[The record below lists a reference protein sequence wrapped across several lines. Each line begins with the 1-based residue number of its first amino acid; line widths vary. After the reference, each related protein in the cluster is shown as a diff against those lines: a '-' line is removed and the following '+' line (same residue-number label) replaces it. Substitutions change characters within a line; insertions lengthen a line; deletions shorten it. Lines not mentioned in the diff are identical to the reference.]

1 MGQNILVPVDDS
13 ECSKTG
19 LKYAIENFPDADIT
33 ALHAMEGGGG
43 DLIGMGS
50 GGAEIPDEEM
60 VEDHAERILTA
71 ASSLAEEEG
80 KDIDTVEI
88 RGRPDR
94 AIVKH
99 AKDADYDLVVMG
111 SHGRDSAARVLL
123 GSVAEKVVRRAPIPV
138 LIVR

>member
-13 ECSKTG
+13 ECSKSG
-19 LKYAIENFPDADIT
+19 LKYAIEHFPDADIT
-33 ALHAMEGGGG
+33 ALHAMAGGGG

-50 GGAEIPDEEM
+50 GGAELPDDEV
-60 VEDHAERILTA
+60 VEDHGERILMA
-71 ASSLAEEEG
+71 ARKLAEEKG

-99 AKDADYDLVVMG
+99 AEDSDYDLIVMG

-138 LIVR
+138 LIIR